1 MAMFTHFLVPTD
13 GSPLSAKAT
22 AAAIELARKT
32 GARITVLSVAE
43 PYPYSALSEG
53 AFLPDQSEY
62 EAKMRQIAQRA
73 VEEVAAAARNA
84 QVSCETRV
92 AESFSPSEEITRAA
106 EELGCDAIFM
116 ASHGRKGI
124 NRLFVGS
131 ETQKVL
137 AHTNLPVMV
146 FR

>member
-1 MAMFTHFLVPTD
+1 MFTHFLVPTD
-13 GSPLSAKAT
+13 GSPLSAKAVT
-22 AAAIELARKT
+22 AAVELAKKI
-32 GARITVLSVAE
+32 GARLTVLSVAE

-53 AFLPDQSEY
+53 AFMPDQTEY
-62 EAKMRQIAQRA
+62 EAKMRQVAQRA
-73 VEEVAAAARNA
+73 VENAAAVARAA

-92 AESFSPSEEITRAA
+92 AESFSPSEEIARAA
-106 EELGCDAIFM
+106 GELGCDAIFM

>member
-1 MAMFTHFLVPTD
+1 MFKHFLVPTD
-13 GSPLSAKAT
+13 GSPLSAKAAQ
-22 AAAIELARKT
+22 AAVELAKAT
-32 GARITVLSVAE
+32 GARLTVLSVAE

-53 AFLPDQSEY
+53 AFLPDQGLY
-62 EAKMRQIAQRA
+62 EKQMQEHARRY
-73 VEEVAAAARNA
+73 VSDLAAMASGTGI
-84 QVSCETRV
+84 VCETRV
-92 AESFSPSEEITRAA
+92 AHSFSPSEEIVRLAT
-106 EELGCDAIFM
+106 ENGCDAIVM

-146 FR
+146 IR